1 MKLLR
6 DKRELTKLLLLLELS
21 NVRYRTF
28 KTLAEQFDITIQ
40 AISDYFKIM
49 TDEGLVHKVDGV
61 YKPTPKGVEFLH
73 YHFTE
78 LRNFI
83 DKSME
88 KLAIISTTT
97 AKAGNKINRGDN
109 VGLFMEHGILTAYK
123 NRKSTS
129 TGTASTSAEKNMD
142 VGISN
147 LEGIVKLKPGTIIII
162 NLPNMEDGGSK
173 SVTQNKLQ
181 EKIEKI
187 NPDIIALKGITAEIV
202 ADKLKIN
209 KTVKFGVVESAVDAA
224 LHGLKVVILTA
235 EENIPAIKLDFEK
248 LNQELRT
255 KIEYRNLNL

>member
-1 MKLLR
+1 
-6 DKRELTKLLLLLELS
+6 
-21 NVRYRTF
+21 
-28 KTLAEQFDITIQ
+28 
-40 AISDYFKIM
+40 
-49 TDEGLVHKVDGV
+49 
-61 YKPTPKGVEFLH
+61 
-73 YHFTE
+73 
-78 LRNFI
+78 
-83 DKSME
+83 
-88 KLAIISTTT
+88 
-97 AKAGNKINRGDN
+97 
-109 VGLFMEHGILTAYK
+109 MEHGILTAYK

-162 NLPNMEDGGSK
+162 NLPNIEDGGSE
-173 SVTQNKLQ
+173 SVTQKKLQ
-181 EKIEKI
+181 AKLEKI

-209 KTVKFGVVESAVDAA
+209 KTVKFGVAESAVDAA